1 MRHLLRSCANLHR
14 VFLLAMRDDLYNLA
28 QSTAYS
34 AMVSLFPALIA
45 LAALIG
51 RLPYT
56 TPLRFQ
62 LGEFFDRI
70 LPSDVSPIL
79 QSYFVDAPHHGRSS
93 RVVLVAAIVSIT
105 GASSVIAKLMEGLRR
120 ANNLP
125 RNCWPAWRR
134 RVRAYLLV
142 PLSLLPFAITS
153 ILVVFG
159 HIFVVWLTLNVVP
172 EAHAQVYFIAL
183 VIRWVIALAGSV
195 GLIAL
200 IFHMGTPIQQSWK
213 RTLPGA
219 IAATAMW
226 FLSTLAFGWYVTR
239 FANYSQVYG
248 SLGAGIALLLWLY
261 IIALCILLGAE
272 FNALVNSQGHHHAGE
287 APSEVSLEAHDEAP
301 VPPDLHPDLP
311 PPPPA
316 NTAHQI

>member
-1 MRHLLRSCANLHR
+1 MLRSYANLHR
-14 VFLLAMRDDLYNLA
+14 VFLLAARDDLYNLA

-34 AMVSLFPALIA
+34 AMVALFPALIA
-45 LAALIG
+45 SAALIG

-56 TPLRFQ
+56 TPLRLQ

-79 QSYFVDAPHHGRSS
+79 QTYFDAPHHGRSS

-105 GASSVIAKLMEGLRR
+105 GASSVIAKFMEGLRR

-125 RNCWPAWRR
+125 RNCWSAWRR
-134 RVRAYLLV
+134 RARAYILV

-159 HIFVVWLTLNVVP
+159 HIFVVWLALNVVP
-172 EAHAQVYFIAL
+172 EARAQVYFIA
-183 VIRWVIALAGSV
+183 VIIRWVIALAGSV

-200 IFHMGTPIQQSWK
+200 IFHMGTPLQQSWK
-213 RTLPGA
+213 WTLPGA
-219 IAATAMW
+219 FAATAMW
-226 FLSTLAFGWYVTR
+226 LLSTLAFGWYVTR

-248 SLGAGIALLLWLY
+248 SLGAGIALLFWLY
-261 IIALCILLGAE
+261 IISLCILLGAE
-272 FNALVNSQGHHHAGE
+272 MNAQVYSQHLAT
-287 APSEVSLEAHDEAP
+287 EAHDEASA
-301 VPPDLHPDLP
+301 PPDL
-311 PPPPA
+311 PPPA
-316 NTAHQI
+316 NTAHQV

>member
-1 MRHLLRSCANLHR
+1 VQRLLLSCSQLHR
-14 VFLLAMRDDLYNLA
+14 VFLLAARDDLYNLA

-79 QSYFVDAPHHGRSS
+79 QTYFDAPHHGRSS

-125 RNCWPAWRR
+125 RNCWSAWRR
-134 RVRAYLLV
+134 RIRAYLLV
-142 PLSLLPFAITS
+142 PLSLLPFGITS
-153 ILVVFG
+153 MLVVFG

-172 EAHAQVYFIAL
+172 EARAQVYFIAL
-183 VIRWVIALAGSV
+183 MFRWVIALAGSV

-200 IFHMGTPIQQSWK
+200 IFHMGTPMQQSWK

-219 IAATAMW
+219 FAATAMW
-226 FLSTLAFGWYVTR
+226 LLSTLAFGWYVTR

-248 SLGAGIALLLWLY
+248 SLGAGIALLFWLY
-261 IIALCILLGAE
+261 IISLCILLGAE
-272 FNALVNSQGHHHAGE
+272 INALVYSQAHAHADEGHSE
-287 APSEVSLEAHDEAP
+287 ASVEAQDTEPAS
-301 VPPDLHPDLP
+301 PDL
-311 PPPPA
+311 PPPA
-316 NTAHQI
+316 NTAHQV